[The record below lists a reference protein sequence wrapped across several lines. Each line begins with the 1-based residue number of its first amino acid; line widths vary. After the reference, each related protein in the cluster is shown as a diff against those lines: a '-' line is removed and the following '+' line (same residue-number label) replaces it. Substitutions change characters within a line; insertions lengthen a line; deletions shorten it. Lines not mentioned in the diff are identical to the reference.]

1 MSCPGGVGDD
11 LLRGGLGRDRLA
23 GGAGAD
29 TLIGGADRDRL
40 TGGSGANTFQFD
52 SPGASTPTA
61 RHLIT
66 DLRDGDLID
75 LSAIDAD
82 STQGGDQAFH
92 RVKALDGH
100 AGELVLSWD
109 SARGVT
115 HLLAD
120 IDGDG
125 HADFAVELTG
135 KHDHF
140 AGLVL

>member
-1 MSCPGGVGDD
+1 
-11 LLRGGLGRDRLA
+11 
-23 GGAGAD
+23 
-29 TLIGGADRDRL
+29 
-40 TGGSGANTFQFD
+40 
-52 SPGASTPTA
+52 
-61 RHLIT
+61 
-66 DLRDGDLID
+66 
-75 LSAIDAD
+75 
-82 STQGGDQAFH
+82 
-92 RVKALDGH
+92 
-100 AGELVLSWD
+100 VLSWD